1 MIRNIKGTK
10 DLLPNETVKW
20 RFIESKIHKIVSSY
34 GYGEIRTPVFE
45 STDLFVRGIGNETD
59 IVSKEMYSWLDQG
72 GKKLT
77 LRPELTAP
85 VVRSYIQHNL
95 QSLGP
100 LTKLYYFDSL
110 FRRER
115 PQAGRQRQFHQ
126 YGIEALGSEFPE
138 QDAEVIEIAYNI
150 YKQFNI
156 KELAVRIN
164 TIGSSSIRE
173 NYLKYVSMD

>member
-72 GKKLT
+72 GK
-77 LRPELTAP
+77 
-85 VVRSYIQHNL
+85 N
-95 QSLGP
+95 
-100 LTKLYYFDSL
+100 
-110 FRRER
+110 
-115 PQAGRQRQFHQ
+115 
-126 YGIEALGSEFPE
+126 
-138 QDAEVIEIAYNI
+138 
-150 YKQFNI
+150 
-156 KELAVRIN
+156 
-164 TIGSSSIRE
+164 
-173 NYLKYVSMD
+173 